1 MKKTAVIGAG
11 PCGITAAK
19 NLIQQGITDFIVFEQ
34 NATLGGNWFFDE
46 ANKHSS
52 VYETT
57 HIISSIWLSEFEDFP
72 MPKSYPPYPSH
83 TQLLAYFNNYA
94 DHFGVRNYIRFNTHV
109 ETITQQA
116 DKRWKIVFTDQNGP
130 HEDVFDYLLVA
141 NGHHWDPVIPQY
153 PGHFN
158 GDILHAHQYK
168 KAEPFKN
175 QRVLVV
181 GGGNSACD
189 ISVEISRISPKTCI
203 SVRRGQHIFPKF
215 IFGKPIDFA
224 FAKMKWMPKYVRQLM
239 AMFLI
244 RMLQGRYEKFQL
256 KKPVVK
262 PLQVHP
268 TINSELLYFI
278 SHGKILPRDGI
289 ERFEDDTVYFTDGKK
304 EVFDTIIFA
313 TGYKVSFPFFEKDFI
328 DYSTLT
334 TIPLYRKMFHPD
346 IDNLYFIGLFQ
357 PQGCI
362 WPLADYQSKII
373 AGIIKGN
380 LKRPTD
386 LYAKIAKETKK
397 TRSRYKGNVGHA
409 IEVDY
414 HEFRKQLITELKTLG
429 R

>member
-19 NLIQQGITDFIVFEQ
+19 NLIQQGLTEFTVFEQ
-34 NATLGGNWFFDE
+34 NATLGGNWLFDE
-46 ANKHSS
+46 TNKHSS

-72 MPKSYPPYPSH
+72 MPKHYPPYPSH
-83 TQLLAYFNNYA
+83 AQLLSYFNDYA
-94 DHFGVRNYIRFNTHV
+94 DHFGVRKYIRFKTRV
-109 ETITQQA
+109 ESITQES
-116 DKRWKIVFTDQNGP
+116 DKRWKIIYTDEQGQ
-130 HEDVFDYLLVA
+130 HEELFDYLMIA
-141 NGHHWDPVIPQY
+141 NGHHWDPKLPEY
-153 PGHFN
+153 PGHFS
-158 GDILHAHQYK
+158 GQILHSHQYK
-168 KAEPFKN
+168 KAAPFKN

-224 FAKMKWMPKYVRQLM
+224 FAKMKWMPKYVRQLF

-244 RMLQGRYEKFQL
+244 RTIQGRYDKFQL

-262 PLQVHP
+262 PLEVHP

-278 SHGKILPRDGI
+278 GHGKILPRDGI
-289 ERFEDDTVYFTDGKK
+289 ERFENDTVHFCDGKK
-304 EVFDTIIFA
+304 DEFDTIIFA
-313 TGYKVSFPFFEKDFI
+313 TGYKVSFPFFKKDFI
-328 DYSTLT
+328 DYSELT
-334 TIPLYRKMFHPD
+334 NVPLYRKMFHPD

-362 WPLADYQSKII
+362 WPLADYQSKIV
-373 AGIIKGN
+373 AGIINGS
-380 LKRPTD
+380 LKRPAN

-397 TRSRYKGNVGHA
+397 TRHQYKSNIGHA
-409 IEVDY
+409 LEVDY
-414 HEFRKQLITELKTLG
+414 HEFRKQLLTELKTLG
-429 R
+429 K

>member
-1 MKKTAVIGAG
+1 
-11 PCGITAAK
+11 
-19 NLIQQGITDFIVFEQ
+19 
-34 NATLGGNWFFDE
+34 
-46 ANKHSS
+46 
-52 VYETT
+52 
-57 HIISSIWLSEFEDFP
+57 
-72 MPKSYPPYPSH
+72 
-83 TQLLAYFNNYA
+83 
-94 DHFGVRNYIRFNTHV
+94 
-109 ETITQQA
+109 
-116 DKRWKIVFTDQNGP
+116 
-130 HEDVFDYLLVA
+130 
-141 NGHHWDPVIPQY
+141 
-153 PGHFN
+153 
-158 GDILHAHQYK
+158 
-168 KAEPFKN
+168 
-175 QRVLVV
+175 
-181 GGGNSACD
+181 
-189 ISVEISRISPKTCI
+189 
-203 SVRRGQHIFPKF
+203 
-215 IFGKPIDFA
+215 
-224 FAKMKWMPKYVRQLM
+224 MPKYVRQLM

-346 IDNLYFIGLFQ
+346 IDTLYFIGLFQ